1 MGHYLDMT
9 PSLQSLALVVSVEAS
24 LVSLSRYFIK
34 FIGSKKRSFCR
45 TPAAMLFFVENG
57 LFSVQNTGSTKQ
69 RSIYLFLMSMSN
81 RAGNDLPVTPQA
93 SGYGRL
99 YRQFV
104 EQAVYVIDTK
114 LTQGR
119 VAFPIRIGGITDRVP
134 RLSTLPA

>member
-69 RSIYLFLMSMSN
+69 RSIYLFFMSMSN

-104 EQAVYVIDTK
+104 EQAV
-114 LTQGR
+114 
-119 VAFPIRIGGITDRVP
+119 
-134 RLSTLPA
+134 